1 MKDSPS
7 DALATEDALER
18 VQCGAVGTSAGSP
31 LVALEQMFAQVFLP
45 LLGARTATGDE
56 FADNLTSELL
66 GDASK
71 FGAQVRVAASR
82 LRSDVALET
91 PEDRGVRLDRGSVD
105 SLARDE
111 RLVGSLERL
120 VEDWSAAIAATM
132 RREAERTVVGGGP
145 LGEIEYWRA
154 RNAAL
159 SSLHEQLTTASAQRA
174 VEVCR
179 VAPNVGGSTVPRFDE
194 LTRELTTAAAEAK
207 DNVKF
212 LTTLERHFKSL
223 TQYKLANNGRGTL
236 QVVIDTIAPMINAL
250 RMVWIISRPTAT
262 TRGWAG

>member
-1 MKDSPS
+1 MPASPPTLDPRSMRLAVALGSVPAAAADARACFFLKDSPS

-132 RREAERTVVGGGP
+132 RREAERTVVGG
-145 LGEIEYWRA
+145 A
-154 RNAAL
+154 RSVR
-159 SSLHEQLTTASAQRA
+159 SSTGA
-174 VEVCR
+174 
-179 VAPNVGGSTVPRFDE
+179 
-194 LTRELTTAAAEAK
+194 
-207 DNVKF
+207 
-212 LTTLERHFKSL
+212 
-223 TQYKLANNGRGTL
+223 RGT
-236 QVVIDTIAPMINAL
+236 
-250 RMVWIISRPTAT
+250 RR
-262 TRGWAG
+262 